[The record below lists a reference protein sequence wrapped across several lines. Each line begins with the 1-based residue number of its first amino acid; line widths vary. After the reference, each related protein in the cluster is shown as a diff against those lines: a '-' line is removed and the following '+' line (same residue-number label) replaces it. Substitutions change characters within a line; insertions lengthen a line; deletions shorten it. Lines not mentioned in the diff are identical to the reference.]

1 MPASRF
7 TCPECDATIRLSP
20 TAPAGKKVRCP
31 ECDALVRPPTDDDAP
46 APAARRS
53 SRRDDGDYDRPRRSG
68 SRGKKKAQESNAPLY
83 IVGSVILALLV
94 VGGVVGAVLITR
106 DKNNETP
113 VLANN
118 SDAGAKARNPAG
130 APAGVPKAAAPPKAT
145 GPRVVGLNVGNEAPD
160 IEAEDLDG
168 ETFKLSDYR
177 GKVVMLDFWGDW

>member
-20 TAPAGKKVRCP
+20 TAPAGRKVRCP

-53 SRRDDGDYDRPRRSG
+53 SRRDDDDDRPRRSG
-68 SRGKKKAQESNAPLY
+68 SRGKKKAQKSNAPL
-83 IVGSVILALLV
+83 IIAASVILVLLLA
-94 VGGVVGAVLITR
+94 GGVAAVVLSLK
-106 DKNNETP
+106 DKKTEAS
-113 VLANN
+113 VVA
-118 SDAGAKARNPAG
+118 DAGPQGGPKAKGPAG
-130 APAGVPKAAAPPKAT
+130 APKAVAPPKAS
-145 GPRVVGLNVGNEAPD
+145 GPRVVGLNVGNEAPE

-177 GKVVMLDFWGDW
+177 GKVVLLDFWGDW